1 MRAHPASGPREWNTR
16 SATPCPMELK
26 PITDREFAQFQR
38 LIHQIAGIS
47 LSPAKKAMV
56 CGRLAK
62 RVRELGL
69 DSYGDYLQRLAGRHA
84 QDELQT
90 AVDLLTTNETFFFR
104 EKKHFEFLARHVQ
117 AARRPGLMFRAWSA
131 ACSSGEEPYSIAM
144 VLAECLGDGPWEVV
158 ASDISRRVLARG
170 QGGCYAMERAEHIP
184 TQYLRR
190 YCLRGIGSKTDTFL
204 IERFLRD
211 RVRFVPI
218 NLNAALGNIGPF
230 DVVFLRNVMIYFD
243 MTTKQQV
250 VARVAATLRSGG
262 IFIVSHSETLHGIS
276 DALEQI
282 VPSVYR
288 KP

>member
-1 MRAHPASGPREWNTR
+1 
-16 SATPCPMELK
+16 MELK

-38 LIHQIAGIS
+38 LIHDVAGIS

-69 DSYGDYLQRLAGRHA
+69 DSYGEYLQRLAGRHA

-90 AVDLLTTNETFFFR
+90 TVDLLTTNETFFFR

-117 AARRPGLMFRAWSA
+117 AARRPGLIFRAWSA

-144 VLAECLGDGPWEVV
+144 VLADCLGGGPWEVV
-158 ASDISRRVLARG
+158 GSDISRRVLARA
-170 QGGCYAMERAEHIP
+170 QSGCYAMERAAQIP
-184 TQYLRR
+184 AQSLRR
-190 YCLRGIGSKTDTFL
+190 YCLKGIGSKKDTFL
-204 IERFLRD
+204 IDRALRD
-211 RVRFVPI
+211 RVRFLPI
-218 NLNAALGNIGPF
+218 NLNATLGNIGPF

-243 MTTKQQV
+243 MATKQRV
-250 VARVAATLRSGG
+250 VERVAETLRSGG
-262 IFIVSHSETLHGIS
+262 IFIVSHSETLHGITE
-276 DALEQI
+276 ALEQV